1 MYAYLINAIKRI
13 GMKSIEFPL
22 NEVQIS
28 LLKLTENLKED
39 ELQDLKRLIVA
50 FKARRLAMLADRVWD
65 EKGWTEETME
75 QFLNTHMRTP
85 YKAKQPE
92 PNA

>member
-1 MYAYLINAIKRI
+1 
-13 GMKSIEFPL
+13 MKSIEFPL

-39 ELQDLKRLIVA
+39 ELQDLKRLIIA
-50 FKARRLAMLADRVWD
+50 FKARRLAMLTDRVWD

-75 QFLNTHMRTP
+75 QFLNTHII
-85 YKAKQPE
+85 
-92 PNA
+92 

>member
-1 MYAYLINAIKRI
+1 
-13 GMKSIEFPL
+13 MKSIEFPL

-28 LLKLTENLKED
+28 LLKLTENLKDD
-39 ELQDLKRLIVA
+39 ELQDLKRLIIA
-50 FKARRLAMLADRVWD
+50 FKARRLAMLADQVWD

-75 QFLNTHMRTP
+75 QFLNMHMRTP
-85 YKAKQPE
+85 YKKVKQPE